1 MNVFDCFMYF
11 DEEQILELR
20 LNVLDEKVDFFVIV
34 ESIYNHRGDKRDL
47 LFNKNKFLK
56 FSKKI
61 IYLVYEEI
69 PNNVEL
75 INENDDKKEK
85 DRKYI
90 MNAVYRENAQRNLIS
105 EGIKNAN
112 KDDLIM
118 ISDVDEIP
126 KLESLNLKSIKDEIF
141 IFKQHMFHY
150 KYNLVLPNFKWTGTK
165 AIKKKNLIS
174 PQWLRNIKDKKFSF
188 YRVDTF
194 FSSTKYI
201 NIKFIDNGGWH
212 FTNIKTAAEIEYK
225 LKSYL
230 HHAEFDVNPIS
241 KEEIEQ
247 VMKNKKAIYDLK
259 VDKRGKKFGN
269 GDQLKEFPLSELPV
283 YLQNNLEE
291 SIRGVKYGLKGEIT
305 VNGMIYNGIMTQQGL
320 DDEEIADVMNY
331 ILNNWGNKTNK
342 QITETNVMEVKK
354 I

>member
-1 MNVFDCFMYF
+1 MNIFDCFMYF

-47 LFNKNKFLK
+47 LFDKNKFLK

-61 IYLVYEEI
+61 IYLVSEEI

-126 KLESLNLKSIKDEIF
+126 KLESLDLKSIKNEIF

-174 PQWLRNIKDKKFSF
+174 PQWLRNIKDKKYPF
-188 YRVDTF
+188 YRIDTI
-194 FSSTKYI
+194 FSKKKYTNLKII
-201 NIKFIDNGGWH
+201 NDGGWH
-212 FTNIKTAAEIEYK
+212 FTNIKTPKMIRHK
-225 LKSYL
+225 FKSYL
-230 HHAEFDVNPIS
+230 HHFEFDQTNLVES
-241 KEEIEQ
+241 DIE
-247 VMKNKKAIYDLK
+247 NFIKKKQAIYNLK
-259 VDKRGKKFGN
+259 VDKRGNKVGN
-269 GDQLKEFPLSELPV
+269 GETLENFDIKKLPI
-283 YLQNNLEE
+283 YIQHNLE
-291 SIRGVKYGLKGEIT
+291 KYNDWI
-305 VNGMIYNGIMTQQGL
+305 
-320 DDEEIADVMNY
+320 D
-331 ILNNWGNKTNK
+331 
-342 QITETNVMEVKK
+342 
-354 I
+354 

>member
-1 MNVFDCFMYF
+1 MNIFDCFMYF

-61 IYLVYEEI
+61 IYLVSEEI
-69 PNNVEL
+69 PKNVEP
-75 INENDDKKEK
+75 INENEDKKEK

-90 MNAVYRENAQRNLIS
+90 MNAIYRENAQRNLIS
-105 EGIKNAN
+105 KGIKNAN

-126 KLESLNLKSIKDEIF
+126 KLESLDLKSIKDEIF

-174 PQWLRNIKDKKFSF
+174 PQWLRNIKDKRYPF
-188 YRVDTF
+188 YRIDTI
-194 FSSTKYI
+194 FSKKKYTNLKVI
-201 NIKFIDNGGWH
+201 NDGGWH
-212 FTNIKTAAEIEYK
+212 FTNIKTPKMIRHK
-225 LKSYL
+225 FKSYL
-230 HHAEFDVNPIS
+230 HHFEFDQTNLVES
-241 KEEIEQ
+241 DIE
-247 VMKNKKAIYDLK
+247 NFIKKKQAIYNLK
-259 VDKRGKKFGN
+259 VDKRGSKLGN
-269 GDQLKEFPLSELPV
+269 GETLENFDIKKLPI
-283 YLQNNLEE
+283 YIQHNLE
-291 SIRGVKYGLKGEIT
+291 KYKDWI
-305 VNGMIYNGIMTQQGL
+305 
-320 DDEEIADVMNY
+320 D
-331 ILNNWGNKTNK
+331 
-342 QITETNVMEVKK
+342 
-354 I
+354 

>member
-1 MNVFDCFMYF
+1 MNIFDCFMYF

-61 IYLVYEEI
+61 IYLVSEEI
-69 PNNVEL
+69 PKNVEP
-75 INENDDKKEK
+75 INENEDKKEK

-90 MNAVYRENAQRNLIS
+90 MNAIYRENAQRNLIS
-105 EGIKNAN
+105 KGIKNAN

-126 KLESLNLKSIKDEIF
+126 KLESLDLKSIKNEIF

-174 PQWLRNIKDKKFSF
+174 PQWLRNIKDKKYPYYRIDIIFSKK
-188 YRVDTF
+188 
-194 FSSTKYI
+194 KYT
-201 NIKFIDNGGWH
+201 NIKIIDDGGWH
-212 FTNIKTAAEIEYK
+212 FTNIKTPKMIRHK
-225 LKSYL
+225 FKSYL
-230 HHAEFDVNPIS
+230 HHFEFDQTNLVES
-241 KEEIEQ
+241 DIENFIKKKQ
-247 VMKNKKAIYDLK
+247 VIYNLK
-259 VDKRGKKFGN
+259 VDKRGNKVGN
-269 GDQLKEFPLSELPV
+269 GETLDNFDIKKLPI
-283 YLQNNLEE
+283 YIQYNLE
-291 SIRGVKYGLKGEIT
+291 KYKDWI
-305 VNGMIYNGIMTQQGL
+305 
-320 DDEEIADVMNY
+320 D
-331 ILNNWGNKTNK
+331 
-342 QITETNVMEVKK
+342 
-354 I
+354 

>member
-1 MNVFDCFMYF
+1 MNIFDCFMYF

-34 ESIYNHRGDKRDL
+34 ESIYNHKGDKRDL

-126 KLESLNLKSIKDEIF
+126 KLESLDLKSIKNEIF

-174 PQWLRNIKDKKFSF
+174 PQWLRNIKDKKYPYYRIDIIFSKK
-188 YRVDTF
+188 
-194 FSSTKYI
+194 KYTNLKI
-201 NIKFIDNGGWH
+201 IDDGGWH
-212 FTNIKTAAEIEYK
+212 FTNIKTPKMIRHK
-225 LKSYL
+225 FKSYL
-230 HHAEFDVNPIS
+230 HHFEFDQTNLVES
-241 KEEIEQ
+241 DIENFIKKKQ
-247 VMKNKKAIYDLK
+247 VIYNLK
-259 VDKRGKKFGN
+259 VDKRGNKVGN
-269 GDQLKEFPLSELPV
+269 GETLDNFDIKKLPI
-283 YLQNNLEE
+283 YIQYNLE
-291 SIRGVKYGLKGEIT
+291 KYKDWI
-305 VNGMIYNGIMTQQGL
+305 
-320 DDEEIADVMNY
+320 D
-331 ILNNWGNKTNK
+331 
-342 QITETNVMEVKK
+342 
-354 I
+354 

>member
-1 MNVFDCFMYF
+1 MNIFDCFMYF

-20 LNVLDEKVDFFVIV
+20 LNALDEKVDFFVIV
-34 ESIYNHRGDKRDL
+34 ESIYNHKGDKRDL

-174 PQWLRNIKDKKFSF
+174 PQWLRNIKDKKYSF
-188 YRVDTF
+188 YRIDTI
-194 FSSTKYI
+194 FSKKKYTNLKVI
-201 NIKFIDNGGWH
+201 NDGGWH
-212 FTNIKTAAEIEYK
+212 FTNIKTPKMIRHK
-225 LKSYL
+225 FKSYL
-230 HHAEFDVNPIS
+230 HHFEFDQTNLVES
-241 KEEIEQ
+241 DIE
-247 VMKNKKAIYDLK
+247 NFIKKKQAIYNLK
-259 VDKRGKKFGN
+259 VDKRGNKVGN
-269 GDQLKEFPLSELPV
+269 GETLENFDIKKLPI
-283 YLQNNLEE
+283 YIQHNLE
-291 SIRGVKYGLKGEIT
+291 KYKDWI
-305 VNGMIYNGIMTQQGL
+305 
-320 DDEEIADVMNY
+320 D
-331 ILNNWGNKTNK
+331 
-342 QITETNVMEVKK
+342 
-354 I
+354 

>member
-1 MNVFDCFMYF
+1 MNIFDCFMYF
-11 DEEQILELR
+11 DEEQILEIR
-20 LNVLDEKVDFFVIV
+20 LNALDEKVDFFVIV
-34 ESIYNHRGDKRDL
+34 ESIYNHKGDKRDL

-174 PQWLRNIKDKKFSF
+174 PQWLRNIKDKKYSF
-188 YRVDTF
+188 YRIDTI
-194 FSSTKYI
+194 FSKKKYT
-201 NIKFIDNGGWH
+201 NIKIINDGGWH
-212 FTNIKTAAEIEYK
+212 FTNIKTPKMIRHK
-225 LKSYL
+225 FKSYL
-230 HHAEFDVNPIS
+230 HHFEFDQTNLVES
-241 KEEIEQ
+241 DIE
-247 VMKNKKAIYDLK
+247 NFIKKKQAIYNLK
-259 VDKRGKKFGN
+259 VDKRGNKVGN
-269 GDQLKEFPLSELPV
+269 GETLENFDIKKLPI
-283 YLQNNLEE
+283 YIQHNLE
-291 SIRGVKYGLKGEIT
+291 KYKDWI
-305 VNGMIYNGIMTQQGL
+305 
-320 DDEEIADVMNY
+320 D
-331 ILNNWGNKTNK
+331 
-342 QITETNVMEVKK
+342 
-354 I
+354 